1 MKKEADAISSSNL
14 KRLMSW
20 IMPSKLFGILV
31 LKRSAM
37 QVTIRSS
44 LNGFERKDANLK
56 VTLFHS
62 QSPFVNFVTC

>member
-1 MKKEADAISSSNL
+1 
-14 KRLMSW
+14 
-20 IMPSKLFGILV
+20 
-31 LKRSAM
+31 M